1 MDVAF
6 RAIVMKTSW
15 VRFAISLAAMLA
27 TASAGVYEDALLH
40 YQKTDYKAVV
50 GLLQGVS
57 NKDAGTW
64 NLLGKAHFMSTDYK
78 RAAEAFEKSVAL
90 APNNGEYVH
99 WLGRAYGRQAETAN
113 PLMAPGKAVKARQ
126 QFERAVV
133 LDSKNKEALNDLFD
147 YYLNAP
153 GFLGG
158 GTQKAEELVKQ
169 IAGLDEAEGFYAR
182 AQIADK
188 RKDFSTAEQQ
198 LRRAY
203 ELAPKQVGRIL
214 DLAKYLAKLGR
225 VKESDQVYEQA
236 VKLAP
241 SSPQVMFGRAEMLV
255 QQKRNLGEAKTLLE
269 KYLNAQLTPDD
280 PPKERAMELLK
291 QARGV

>member
-1 MDVAF
+1 MLVRGLVLIAVA
-6 RAIVMKTSW
+6 M
-15 VRFAISLAAMLA
+15 SLAF
-27 TASAGVYEDALLH
+27 AGPIDDAKLS
-40 YQKTDYKAVV
+40 YQKTDYKAVLNI
-50 GLLQGVS
+50 LLPLGT
-57 NKDAGTW
+57 KDATAW
-64 NLLGKAHFMSTDYK
+64 NLIGKAYFMTTDYK
-78 RAAEAFEKSVAL
+78 KAAEAFEKSVAL
-90 APNNGEYVH
+90 APNNSEYAH
-99 WLGRAYGRQAETAN
+99 WLGRAFGRQAETSN
-113 PLMAPGKAVKARQ
+113 PLAAPGKAIKARQ

-133 LDSKNKEALNDLFD
+133 LDSANKEALNDLFD

-158 GTQKAEELVKQ
+158 GTQKAEELVRQ
-169 IAGLDEAEGFYAR
+169 IARLDEAEGFYAR

-203 ELAPKQVGRIL
+203 ELAPKQVGRVL

-225 VKESDQVYEQA
+225 VKESDQVFEQA

-241 SSPQVMFGRAEMLV
+241 SSPNVIYTRAEMLV
-255 QQKRNLGEAKTLLE
+255 QQKRNLTEAKTLLE
-269 KYLNAQLTPDD
+269 KYLNSQLTPDD
-280 PPKERAMELLK
+280 PPREKAVELLK